1 MLHSCAE
8 YLTHTLYRHCPL
20 SEEKRPVFVYGFELS
35 LSTLSS
41 ILSIILL
48 SIIFKNVYSSLLFLY
63 TFFFLRLFSGG
74 YHAPT
79 YSKCFILTNAIFA
92 FVYLLSEVIQWYKP
106 LLIPFAILSC
116 ISIFLLSPIRST
128 KHPLSER
135 LYAQNKKTAR
145 IIVSIDFLLFLILYI
160 TGMPTRYLATWA
172 LSLSAVAIMM
182 VITLFEKNLR
192 EYYPELYNK
201 DSVISVSDE
210 IAEMMRRSILEEK
223 AYQRRL
229 CRYQAYYSLDYALT
243 AENKRDLLDDEVPE
257 DLQEQK
263 ERRRKLQKAFRTLT
277 PSQQRRIYKR
287 YFLCMSYIEISQS
300 EGCTISAV
308 CNSIHRS
315 LKKLKKNY
323 DL

>member
-1 MLHSCAE
+1 MKE
-8 YLTHTLYRHCPL
+8 
-20 SEEKRPVFVYGFELS
+20 
-35 LSTLSS
+35 
-41 ILSIILL
+41 I
-48 SIIFKNVYSSLLFLY
+48 
-63 TFFFLRLFSGG
+63 
-74 YHAPT
+74 
-79 YSKCFILTNAIFA
+79 
-92 FVYLLSEVIQWYKP
+92 
-106 LLIPFAILSC
+106 
-116 ISIFLLSPIRST
+116 
-128 KHPLSER
+128 
-135 LYAQNKKTAR
+135 
-145 IIVSIDFLLFLILYI
+145 
-160 TGMPTRYLATWA
+160 
-172 LSLSAVAIMM
+172 
-182 VITLFEKNLR
+182 NLR
-192 EYYPELYNK
+192 EYYPELYNE

-243 AENKRDLLDDEVPE
+243 AENERDLLDDEVPE
-257 DLQEQK
+257 DLK

-287 YFLCMSYIEISQS
+287 YFLCMSYVEISQS